1 MRVLHLAWTFSPLTE
16 TFVYDLV
23 RETSRRAE
31 AMVVTRRRVNAEA
44 RPFDR
49 VEVVGPRGG
58 VPGKLVDWARS
69 LLSRDPVLVV
79 SWVAVRRGLDRAVRT
94 FRPDVIHA
102 QFGDMG
108 VLAAPV
114 ARAHG
119 VPLVTTF
126 HGHDAS
132 RELRDRRRRGWFR
145 ALTAGRNRV
154 VAVASPLRTALVE
167 AGLDPARIAVVHNG
181 KDLARYPFRARER
194 PPRRFVT
201 AGRLVEKKGH
211 GDAIAALARLA
222 AEGCPLEL
230 EVIGDGPLAP
240 ALKAQA
246 AALGLKDRVRFLG
259 PLDHAAARARMEQS
273 DAFLLC
279 SRTAS
284 CGDREGL
291 PMVLLEAQA
300 LGLPCVSTTHSGIP
314 EGIPAE
320 NHALLAPEGD
330 VDAIAAAL
338 RRLRQATPDELRAI
352 SLRGLAHVR
361 AHHDLER
368 QTARLLALYRAAAA

>member
-16 TFVYDLV
+16 TFVHDLV
-23 RETSRRAE
+23 LETSKRAE
-31 AMVVTRRRVNAEA
+31 VLVVTRRRVNAGA

-58 VPGKLVDWARS
+58 VPGKLGDWVRS
-69 LLSRDPVLVV
+69 LLSPDPVLVV
-79 SWVAVRRGLDRAVRT
+79 SWVAARRGLDRAVRT

-119 VPLVTTF
+119 IPLVTTF

-132 RELRDRRRRGWFR
+132 RELRDARRRRWFR

-154 VAVASPLRTALVE
+154 VAVASPLLRALAE
-167 AGLDPARIAVVHNG
+167 AGLDPAKMSVIHNG
-181 KDLARYPFRARER
+181 KDLSCYPFRARDRR
-194 PPRRFVT
+194 PARLVT

-211 GDAIAALARLA
+211 ADAIAALARVV
-222 AEGCPLEL
+222 AEGHPLEL
-230 EVIGDGPLAP
+230 EIVGDGPLAP
-240 ALKAQA
+240 ALKAQV
-246 AALGLKDRVRFLG
+246 AALGLEGRVRFLG
-259 PLDHAAARARMEQS
+259 PLDHAATRARMERS
-273 DAFLLC
+273 DALLLC

-320 NHALLAPEGD
+320 NHWLLAPEGD
-330 VDAIAAAL
+330 VGGIAAVL
-338 RRLRQATPDELRAI
+338 RRLREATAEELRAV

-361 AHHDLER
+361 AHHALER
-368 QTARLLALYRAAAA
+368 QTARLLELYRAAAA